1 LTLRDLA
8 VCSHPVSRASV
19 GTLGVVTCRSLVGL
33 ARIRPVLGRCPPW
46 RSGSTEVRL
55 KPLSFIPKSVCPP
68 RGAGDARLLGGR
80 SIRVKVLIGVDPH
93 KATNAVAVIDEHG
106 EPLERTEFS
115 TNRRGLQALERWA
128 KRFPERRWA
137 VEGANGLGRTLSQRL
152 VCANEE
158 VVDVPAKLSARVRVL
173 STGHGRKNDELDA
186 TFTALAAWRIGRLTR
201 VRTEVEADVLRLL
214 SERREDLVSERT
226 RILNRLH
233 GLLRDLVPGG
243 VPGMLSADRATRVLR
258 GIRPRRHP
266 SSASDVL
273 RRRMASELVRDVRAL
288 DRKIAGLGAEIREG
302 VERSGTSLTEIF
314 GVGPILAAK
323 IIGLTGDVGRFP
335 GKGHF
340 ASYAGVAPIEVSSG
354 EVMRHRLSLA
364 GNRRLNHALHM
375 VAINQVRYKGEGG
388 VYYRKKIAEGKT
400 HREAMRCLK
409 RRVSDAVFKR
419 LRTDSER
426 KMPMAV

>member
-1 LTLRDLA
+1 M
-8 VCSHPVSRASV
+8 
-19 GTLGVVTCRSLVGL
+19 
-33 ARIRPVLGRCPPW
+33 
-46 RSGSTEVRL
+46 
-55 KPLSFIPKSVCPP
+55 
-68 RGAGDARLLGGR
+68 
-80 SIRVKVLIGVDPH
+80 IGVDPH
-93 KATNAVAVIDEHG
+93 KATNAVAVLDEQG
-106 EPLERTEFS
+106 ELLERTEFS
-115 TNRRGLQALERWA
+115 ANRRGLQALERWA

-137 VEGANGLGRTLSQRL
+137 IEGANGLGRPLSQRL
-152 VCANEE
+152 LSAGEE

-173 STGHGRKNDELDA
+173 SVGHGRKNDELDA
-186 TFTALAAWRIGRLTR
+186 TFTALAAWRNGCLAQ
-201 VRTEVEADVLRLL
+201 VRPDEETDILRLL

-243 VPGMLSADRATRVLR
+243 VPGMLSAERAARILR
-258 GIRPRRHP
+258 SIRPRRDQL
-266 SSASDVL
+266 SAAYSV
-273 RRRMASELVRDVRAL
+273 RRRIASELVRDVRAL
-288 DRKIAGLGAEIREG
+288 DRKIATLGAEIREK
-302 VERSGTSLTEIF
+302 VQRSDTSLTEIF

-323 IIGLTGDVGRFP
+323 IIGLTGNVERFP
-335 GKGHF
+335 SKGHF

-375 VAINQVRYKGEGG
+375 IAINQVRYKGKGG

-419 LRTDSER
+419 LRADFEET
-426 KMPMAV
+426 MLMAV